1 MKIQLLV
8 ANSTGGLEAFLF
20 RYIICDMRI
29 HVISETAFIM
39 KATGVHTAFV
49 EHIELLKEKD
59 DIDVVV
65 NDEGT
70 GDVFHGHTYGLYYL
84 WKGRKYKGRRVFTAH
99 VIPDSIKGSLPVW
112 QLFMPF
118 IKLGLR
124 IVYSYADVCIAISPM
139 VEKAIRE
146 TGSKTKIVRI
156 YNPVNIDNWKRTEER
171 RKKGREKLGLTENEF
186 VVLGVGQLTGR
197 KGIDD
202 FLDIADS
209 IPEVTFVWAGG
220 RPFGRLSEGIK
231 RIDKRIGNTGKN
243 FINAGQLALE
253 DMADIY
259 AASDLMLFPSYQ
271 ENCPLA
277 PLEAA
282 ASGIPV
288 IYRDI
293 EEYKSLYEN
302 PYLKAKN
309 KEEFVALTKKMI
321 TDKQFYNNGL
331 KISEDLLLQF
341 DKDLIR
347 NKLIST
353 YRNLLTN
360 WQLKKSDT
368 RYSILRADS

>member
-1 MKIQLLV
+1 
-8 ANSTGGLEAFLF
+8 
-20 RYIICDMRI
+20 
-29 HVISETAFIM
+29 M
-39 KATGVHTAFV
+39 KATGVHTAFI
-49 EHIELLKEKD
+49 EHVELLREKND
-59 DIDVVV
+59 VEVVV

-84 WKGRKYKGRRVFTAH
+84 WKGRKYKGKRVFTAH
-99 VIPDSIKGSLPVW
+99 VIPDSIKGSLPAW

-139 VEKAIRE
+139 VEKAIRD

-156 YNPVNIDNWKRTEER
+156 YNPINTDAWKRTEVR
-171 RKKGREKLGLTENEF
+171 RSRARKKYGLTENEF

-202 FLDIADS
+202 FLDIADAL
-209 IPEVTFVWAGG
+209 PEVKFLWAGG
-220 RPFGRLSEGIK
+220 RPFGKFSEGIR
-231 RIDKRIGNTGKN
+231 RIDNRLESTGKN
-243 FINAGQLALE
+243 FINAGQVELE
-253 DMADIY
+253 DMPDIY

-282 ASGIPV
+282 ASGMPV
-288 IYRDI
+288 IFRDI
-293 EEYKSLYEN
+293 KEYKTLYEN

-309 KEEFVALTKKMI
+309 KEEFIALTKRMI

-331 KISEDLLLQF
+331 KISEVLLQQF

-353 YRNLLTN
+353 YRYLLAN
-360 WQLKKSDT
+360 WQLKKSNT
-368 RYSILRADS
+368 RYSVLGVD